1 MWKEINATILDLVST
16 KRVHTFNHWHKRKL
30 ISESHAGGLGSL
42 CSSFIIGT
50 VSIFVQVQTTCRW
63 YSTPANYRADFKD
76 WLIYSRTFP
85 PPPFPSSF
93 QTGTVKAQTAVM
105 LCPVVFIQPSYNSYL
120 SSSSQLL
127 FSTLILGPENEAKC
141 PTMNKTTALFSVPHG
156 NLITWYKHFI
166 VSKLIL
172 HQSPFFWHWNEKCG
186 LCTELNPRLHSAP
199 LTMCVSQ
206 HLGPRWIARPAIE
219 VVFCW
224 AVLSSQAFRKASDQ
238 ETTVLALACT
248 PGTLHPTRAPLNW
261 PWVAGVIKGGWGG
274 GEAGVGGWGCVCL
287 WKETFC

>member
-16 KRVHTFNHWHKRKL
+16 KRVHTFNHSHKRKL

-85 PPPFPSSF
+85 PPFPSSF

-127 FSTLILGPENEAKC
+127 FSTLILGPENETKC

-156 NLITWYKHFI
+156 NLITWYEHFI
-166 VSKLIL
+166 FSKLLL

-186 LCTELNPRLHSAP
+186 LYRAEPEAPLGSVNYVCVSAPRPPVDRSACDWSGFLLSRSVKSSIPKSQWPGNHSARPRLHSWDLAP
-199 LTMCVSQ
+199 HTCS
-206 HLGPRWIARPAIE
+206 P
-219 VVFCW
+219 
-224 AVLSSQAFRKASDQ
+224 K
-238 ETTVLALACT
+238 LAL
-248 PGTLHPTRAPLNW
+248 
-261 PWVAGVIKGGWGG
+261 GGW
-274 GEAGVGGWGCVCL
+274 CD
-287 WKETFC
+287 

>member
-1 MWKEINATILDLVST
+1 MNRTLEVSAASA
-16 KRVHTFNHWHKRKL
+16 RLSLSEPWAYLCRSRQPAADIVPLL
-30 ISESHAGGLGSL
+30 IIEQISKTG
-42 CSSFIIGT
+42 SFI
-50 VSIFVQVQTTCRW
+50 
-63 YSTPANYRADFKD
+63 PAP
-76 WLIYSRTFP
+76 S

-127 FSTLILGPENEAKC
+127 FSTLILGPENETKC

-156 NLITWYKHFI
+156 NLITWYEHFI
-166 VSKLIL
+166 FSKLLL